1 MAKKPTK
8 KEQELM
14 EQERKRLELL
24 NLQRETKLKLI
35 NNISRLNQT
44 LRNRQLIMKSVS
56 AYIKAGQGNYKD
68 IDEMADKV
76 QNLNSDLLDIVE
88 FKLNRE
94 LIQNE

>member
-24 NLQRETKLKLI
+24 NLQRETKTKLMT
-35 NNISRLNQT
+35 NISRLNQT

-94 LIQNE
+94 VIQNE

>member
-8 KEQELM
+8 KERELM

-24 NLQRETKLKLI
+24 NLQRETKLKLM

-56 AYIKAGQGNYKD
+56 AYINAGQGNYKN

>member
-8 KEQELM
+8 KEQEHM

-24 NLQRETKLKLI
+24 NLQRETKQKLMT
-35 NNISRLNQT
+35 NISRLNQT

>member
-24 NLQRETKLKLI
+24 NLQRETKTKLMT
-35 NNISRLNQT
+35 NISRLNQT

>member
-24 NLQRETKLKLI
+24 NLQRETKTKLMT
-35 NNISRLNQT
+35 NISRLNQT

-68 IDEMADKV
+68 IDEMANKV

>member
-8 KEQELM
+8 KERELM

-24 NLQRETKLKLI
+24 NLQRETKTKLMT
-35 NNISRLNQT
+35 NISRLNQT

>member
-24 NLQRETKLKLI
+24 NLQRETKLKLM

>member
-8 KEQELM
+8 KEQEIM

-24 NLQRETKLKLI
+24 NLQRETKTKLMT
-35 NNISRLNQT
+35 NISRLNQT

>member
-24 NLQRETKLKLI
+24 NLQRETKTKLMTNI
-35 NNISRLNQT
+35 NRLNQT

>member
-24 NLQRETKLKLI
+24 NLQRETKLKLM

-76 QNLNSDLLDIVE
+76 QNLNSDLLDIAE

>member
-24 NLQRETKLKLI
+24 NLQRETKTKLMT
-35 NNISRLNQT
+35 NISRLNQT

-68 IDEMADKV
+68 IDKMADKV